1 MFKKLISLILV
12 LLLCVTISGCGESNH
27 QEEKSE
33 SNEQSDVSSVE
44 NDSLES
50 DSNDSTASS
59 GSDVVTSET
68 SNESEEMIITH
79 VAIQGAVITK
89 QDGTKEFEYKR
100 KCEACGYVSGPVP
113 GDSWVYK
120 STSYF
125 DCPECDNHQKVE
137 IEHNWN

>member
-68 SNESEEMIITH
+68 SNDGLT
-79 VAIQGAVITK
+79 VISL
-89 QDGTKEFEYKR
+89 Q
-100 KCEACGYVSGPVP
+100 
-113 GDSWVYK
+113 
-120 STSYF
+120 
-125 DCPECDNHQKVE
+125 
-137 IEHNWN
+137 I